1 MRFLRSSAPWCA
13 AVVMALALSPAAA
26 FAHPLNDTAPCT
38 GDSVSGTVVAV
49 DESTSTVTIEL
60 ADSTLCTVS
69 LAGTYNQPIITL
81 LGTHFETLTA
91 QSLSDALNTLQVQ
104 VDCSSTPCT
113 LVDSGG
119 TSATVVSVTDNG
131 DGTYSVVLA
140 VDDGAGG
147 TTLETITIDDS
158 SLAGTWMGAL
168 NDLTVNWPL
177 KHDDSGGAYYVGVE
191 DEIANLHSDGMGFG
205 VIVKLYALAAEA
217 QQACSSL
224 PEGTTLDPGTPNPC
238 DVTVESLAADFK
250 SGVGMGILFKLYGK
264 PDILGVG
271 HVRNGVPD
279 HGNSDHGNQG
289 SKGICKAQSHGGQ
302 ANGHGHAPV
311 TCTEGN

>member
-1 MRFLRSSAPWCA
+1 MRFPSKSAPWSL
-13 AVVMALALSPAAA
+13 VVVLALSLSPAAA
-26 FAHPLNDTAPCT
+26 FAHPLADIAPCS
-38 GDSVSGTVVAV
+38 GESVSGTVVAV
-49 DESTSTVTIEL
+49 DTSTSTVTIEQS
-60 ADSTLCTVS
+60 DSSLCTVS
-69 LAGTYNQPIITL
+69 LTGTYDQPIITL

-91 QSLSDALNTLQVQ
+91 QSLADALNSLQTL
-104 VDCSSTPCT
+104 VDCSTSPCT

-119 TSATVVSVTDNG
+119 SGIQATVVSVTDNG

-147 TTLETITIDDS
+147 TTLEAITIDDS
-158 SLAGTWMGAL
+158 SLAGNWLGAL
-168 NDLTVNWPL
+168 NYLTVNWPI
-177 KHDDSGGAYYVGVE
+177 KHDNSGQAYYVGVE
-191 DEIANLHSDGMGFG
+191 EEIATLHTEGLGLG

-224 PEGTTLDPGTPNPC
+224 PEGTTFDPGAPNPC

-250 SGVGMGILFKLYGK
+250 SGVGMGQLFKLYGK

-279 HGNSDHGNQG
+279 RGN
-289 SKGICKAQSHGGQ
+289 
-302 ANGHGHAPV
+302 NGHGASGGNGVCNARAHGGHANAHGQPPAG
-311 TCTEGN
+311 CP